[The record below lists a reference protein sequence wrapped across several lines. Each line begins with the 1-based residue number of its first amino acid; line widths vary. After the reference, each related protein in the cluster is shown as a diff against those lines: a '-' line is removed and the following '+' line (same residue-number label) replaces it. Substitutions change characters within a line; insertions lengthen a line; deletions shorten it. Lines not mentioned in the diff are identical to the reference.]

1 MNFYPT
7 LSFPEEDKI
16 GTTQPHNDA
25 LLITLRIKDYDVKK
39 VMVDG
44 SSAVEIMYLDLYKGL
59 NLKLENLTPYSS
71 PLMSFDGKLVIPKG
85 MIMLP
90 IQTSPEIVEV
100 NFIVVDTYPLYTAI
114 VSRPWL
120 HTLGVYCFLFALE
133 GEIPVRGPGPRNSWL
148 PIHDKAVCS
157 GRHFA
162 SA

>member
-1 MNFYPT
+1 MAQLPAKESQLKSKTARMNFYPT

-25 LLITLRIKDYDVKK
+25 LLITLGIKDYDVKK

-44 SSAVEIMYLDLYKGL
+44 SSAVEIMYPDLYKGL

-90 IQTSPEIVEV
+90 I
-100 NFIVVDTYPLYTAI
+100 
-114 VSRPWL
+114 
-120 HTLGVYCFLFALE
+120 
-133 GEIPVRGPGPRNSWL
+133 
-148 PIHDKAVCS
+148 
-157 GRHFA
+157 
-162 SA
+162 